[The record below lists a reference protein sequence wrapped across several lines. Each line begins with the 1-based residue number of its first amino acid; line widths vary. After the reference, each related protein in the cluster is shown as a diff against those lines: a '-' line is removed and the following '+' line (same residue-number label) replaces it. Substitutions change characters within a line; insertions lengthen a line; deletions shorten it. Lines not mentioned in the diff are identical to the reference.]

1 MWSNSFHD
9 YEEHIILTTNNNKLL
24 FPAGSYVFLNS
35 SSPASRQDLLQ
46 FPTFRY
52 ICGLSLALYSSA
64 ATQLSLLRVNVGPE
78 VIDLPGDGS
87 GWLYFSRHYNLSAVR
102 NEDSVYPLWVVVEGV
117 EMGEAEELLASPLV
131 VAVDNLTLTFC
142 LPCDFD
148 LLALPGNLHITA
160 PLAANVSLGQRTQL
174 RLDAASP
181 LCPTLPLFF
190 LIEAGELWKQPWLGD
205 M

>member
-1 MWSNSFHD
+1 M
-9 YEEHIILTTNNNKLL
+9 
-24 FPAGSYVFLNS
+24 FLNS
-35 SSPASRQDLLQ
+35 SSPGSRQDLLQ

-52 ICGLSLALYSSA
+52 ICGLSLVLYSST

-78 VIDLPGDGS
+78 VIDLPGDVS
-87 GWLYFSRHYNLSAVR
+87 GWLYSSHHYNVSAVR
-102 NEDSVYPLWVVVEGV
+102 EEDKAYPLWVVVEGV
-117 EMGEAEELLASPLV
+117 ELGEAEELLVPPLV

-148 LLALPGNLHITA
+148 LLPLPGNLYIA
-160 PLAANVSLGQRTQL
+160 VPLAVNVSLGQRTQL
-174 RLDAASP
+174 SVDAASP

-190 LIEAGELWKQPWLGD
+190 LIEAGEHMKWLWLED